1 MNQKNVTTLGIV
13 CLTLSLMSV
22 IVFYILRSQSPSQ
35 IKPFQQRTTN
45 VPNTLQDIP
54 IDQSISQEKTS
65 SQRELAEDIAKKCA
79 PQTTYHERKTCFES
93 QILTT
98 INDYPKE
105 TDNIFTGL
113 WALAVEGKISDDPRI
128 FIDAAHEAGMMLES
142 AKISLPTAFTYCGT
156 TLKQGCMHG
165 YVMEYIDDTYP
176 KQINPKTLKTIC
188 EHIGDPLSKIN
199 CIHGLGHGL
208 AAKIQKDLTSVL
220 ATCKDIAETPIEFS
234 ACESGIFMEY
244 TKGTAGSGRHTH
256 QPIGTISLPC
266 DTLPDQY
273 QRTCIASEGAYR
285 QYNQGHED
293 FKTTYDYC
301 LSHKQEYIPSCMM
314 AVSERAIMS
323 TAENADKAMALCNQ
337 LDQKEQISLCL
348 GSMIKVSKTQFD
360 NKNLTAKLQEFQTQ
374 IAN

>member
-1 MNQKNVTTLGIV
+1 MNQKNVTTLFIV
-13 CLTLSLMSV
+13 CLALSLMSV
-22 IVFYILRSQSPSQ
+22 MVFYILQSQSLSQ
-35 IKPFQQRTTN
+35 LKPFQQIATN
-45 VPNTLQDIP
+45 VPNTQQDIS
-54 IDQSISQEKTS
+54 IDQSISQENTS
-65 SQRELAEDIAKKCA
+65 TQIELAEDIVKKCA
-79 PQTTYHERKTCFES
+79 QEITYQERKTCFES

-105 TDNIFTGL
+105 TNNIFTGL
-113 WALAVEGKISDDPRI
+113 WKLAVDGKISDDPRI

-142 AKISLPTAFTYCGT
+142 AKISLPKAFTYCGT

-188 EHIGDPLSKIN
+188 EQIHDPLSKIN

-208 AAKIQKDLTSVL
+208 AAKLKKDLTTVL
-220 ATCKDIAETPIEFS
+220 DTCSEIAQTPIEFS

-256 QPIGTISLPC
+256 EPIGTISLPC
-266 DTLPDQY
+266 PQLPDKY

-293 FKTTYDYC
+293 FKTTYNYC
-301 LSHKQEYIPSCMM
+301 FSNKPEYVPSCLM

-323 TAENADKAMALCNQ
+323 TAENADKAIALCNQ
-337 LDQKEQISLCL
+337 LDQKEQISLCAD
-348 GSMIKVSKTQFD
+348 SMVKVSKTQFD

-374 IAN
+374 RAD